1 MPQAKVF
8 LIDDEVEFVTAL
20 AERLRL
26 RDYDARAFSQAK
38 DALDI
43 IQSDPPHVVLLDFR
57 MPGMDG
63 IEVLKIIK
71 QINPSIEVI
80 MLTGHGDIR
89 SMEDGMKTGAFEYIM
104 KPVDIG
110 ELVFKINQAKN
121 KLNKIIL

>member
-1 MPQAKVF
+1 LSQTKVL
-8 LIDDEVEFVTAL
+8 LIDDEVEFISAL
-20 AERLRL
+20 AERLGL
-26 RDYDARAFSQAK
+26 RDYDARALSEAK

-71 QINPSIEVI
+71 RMNPSIEVI
-80 MLTGHGDIR
+80 MLTGHGDTR
-89 SMEDGMKTGAFEYIM
+89 SIEEGMKSGAFEYIM

-110 ELVFKINQAKN
+110 ELILKINQAKN
-121 KLNKIIL
+121 KRDSIK

>member
-1 MPQAKVF
+1 MPKAKVF
-8 LIDDEVEFVTAL
+8 LIDDEVEFGSAL

-26 RDYDARAFSQAK
+26 RDYDARAFFQAK

-71 QINPSIEVI
+71 QMNPSIEVI
-80 MLTGHGDIR
+80 MLTGHGDTWSI
-89 SMEDGMKTGAFEYIM
+89 EEGMKSGAFEYIM
-104 KPVDIG
+104 KPVDIL
-110 ELVFKINQAKN
+110 ELILKINQAKN
-121 KLNKIIL
+121 KRDSIK

>member
-1 MPQAKVF
+1 LPQAKVL
-8 LIDDEVEFVTAL
+8 LIDDEVEFGSAL

-71 QINPSIEVI
+71 QMNPSIEVI
-80 MLTGHGDIR
+80 MLTGHGDTR
-89 SMEDGMKTGAFEYIM
+89 SIEEGMKSGAFEYIM

-110 ELVFKINQAKN
+110 ELILKINQAKN
-121 KLNKIIL
+121 KRNSIK

>member
-1 MPQAKVF
+1 MPQAKVL
-8 LIDDEVEFVTAL
+8 LIDDEVEFVSAL

-26 RDYDARAFSQAK
+26 RDYDALAFSQAK

-71 QINPSIEVI
+71 QMNPSIEVI
-80 MLTGHGDIR
+80 MLTGHGDTR
-89 SMEDGMKTGAFEYIM
+89 SIEEGMKSGAFEYIM

-110 ELVFKINQAKN
+110 ELVLKINQAKN
-121 KLNKIIL
+121 KLDSIK